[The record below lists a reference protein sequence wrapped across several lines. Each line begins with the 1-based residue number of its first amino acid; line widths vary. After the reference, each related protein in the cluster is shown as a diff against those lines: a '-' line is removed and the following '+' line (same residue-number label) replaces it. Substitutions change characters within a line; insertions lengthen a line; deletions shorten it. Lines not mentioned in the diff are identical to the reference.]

1 MFDFTFVFTYVCNKK
16 DYSFNAPFSEET
28 KLSFKKK
35 LIENFEEN

>member
-1 MFDFTFVFTYVCNKK
+1 MYVIK

-28 KLSFKKK
+28 KLSLKKK